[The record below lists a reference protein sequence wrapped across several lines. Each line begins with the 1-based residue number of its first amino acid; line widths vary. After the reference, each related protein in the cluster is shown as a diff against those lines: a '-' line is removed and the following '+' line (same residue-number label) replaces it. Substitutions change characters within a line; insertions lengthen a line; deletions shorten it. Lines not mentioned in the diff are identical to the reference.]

1 MVESPIEVA
10 ATGPREFQHK
20 IRARAGIELP
30 QIYLTHA
37 LLKTGSIFKFG
48 RNVGVQEFNLALSAQ
63 NSGAS
68 WDRAPPNLFD
78 TRTPQDRIHL

>member
-20 IRARAGIELP
+20 IRARAGIKLP

-37 LLKTGSIFKFG
+37 LLKTGPIFKFG
-48 RNVGVQEFNLALSAQ
+48 RNVGLQELNLVLSAQ
-63 NSGAS
+63 NTGAC